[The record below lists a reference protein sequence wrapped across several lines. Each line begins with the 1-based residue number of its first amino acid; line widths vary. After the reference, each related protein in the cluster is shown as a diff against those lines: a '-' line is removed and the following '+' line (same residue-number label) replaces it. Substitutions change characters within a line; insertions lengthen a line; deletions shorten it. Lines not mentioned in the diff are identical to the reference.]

1 MNRIDTQTLYEMVNE
16 WTVQPWDGTRYSH
29 IAEQLWDSVE
39 AIGLIEGPFG
49 MAMTLLESCVGES
62 VEGINAGI
70 IDKNQAVGSLKE
82 LLQNDD
88 FILGAKVIEVS
99 VKTNPVC
106 RISNIDS
113 LLKENWPRGP
123 QKPQW
128 WKRSV
133 RSYWFSMGV
142 VSFTIMI
149 IFYGIVIGFG
159 ILPPPQLV
167 LAIAVGIPMYTM
179 SYYLRTVAT
188 ERMWR
193 IMFLLLGAGGIGFWC
208 LVLPIGLLFAPFL
221 RTIPWWIGQPLLMI
235 PSVVIGV
242 LIGDRIGKKRDYRPY
257 M

>member
-1 MNRIDTQTLYEMVNE
+1 MVNE

-29 IAEQLWDSVE
+29 IAEQLWDSSE
-39 AIGLIEGPFG
+39 AYGLIEGPFG
-49 MAMTLLESCVGES
+49 TAMTLLESCVVDS

-70 IDKNQAVGSLKE
+70 FDKNQAVSSLKE

-88 FILGAKVIEVS
+88 FVRGAKVIEVS

-113 LLKENWPRGP
+113 LLQKNWPSGP

-133 RSYWFSMGV
+133 RSFWLFMGV
-142 VSFTIMI
+142 VSFAIMI
-149 IFYGIVIGFG
+149 IFYVIVIGYG

-167 LAIAVGIPMYTM
+167 LAVAVGIPMYAM

-193 IMFLLLGAGGIGFWC
+193 AVFIMLGAGGIGFWC
-208 LVLPIGLLFAPFL
+208 LIVPSVFLFAPFF
-221 RTIPWWIGQPLLMI
+221 RSIPWWIGQPLLTI
-235 PSVVIGV
+235 PSVVIGAF
-242 LIGDRIGKKRDYRPY
+242 IGDRIGKKRNYRPY